1 MIKEVRLWKSDNI
14 IDKFFETREEAELAD
29 AAANKEYEKD
39 LLALIDRIETQ
50 YDEKLDALKVQFQPT
65 LDVLYRELHEIRSI
79 ISEEQDSRSYSNA
92 VKVKIRRVSN

>member
-65 LDVLYRELHEIRSI
+65 LDALYRELLEIRSI

>member
-65 LDVLYRELHEIRSI
+65 LDALYRELHEIRSI
-79 ISEEQDSRSYSNA
+79 MSEEQDSRSYSNA